1 MAKVSVI
8 VPVYNTEKYL
18 PQCLDSV
25 INQSLQDI
33 EIICVNDGSTDHS
46 LEILQQYELSDK
58 RVIVYS
64 QPNSYAGIARNTGMK
79 HANGEYLFFLD
90 SDDYIA
96 PDALEKMYCQAET
109 DLADICVCGGK
120 NFFEDTGKEM
130 LFDGL
135 LDMKLVPS
143 MIPFSLETWPQYIL
157 NFTNVGVWNKL
168 YRREFIIQKD
178 LHFTNL
184 KRGEDI
190 GFVIPAL
197 CLADR
202 ISVVNDFLVVY
213 RAFRTDGLTT
223 TGDES
228 VKEILNAWIDT
239 ANVLKEK
246 NRFPKQSFDNRALKS
261 ILGVLRNIGS
271 WDVFCSAVE
280 QLKTSVLSRLDL
292 TKREE
297 GYYYV
302 PWQEEMLGHLL
313 EKKAGEF
320 ALLYIRMM
328 NIRLLDKT
336 TSKRKQSETFNEKE
350 KKYKEKITDANEVN
364 RKLKEKNKLLSEKNN
379 KLREINDS
387 LCEKNKQLIGD
398 NKRLEKQLDTL
409 ENSWAYKIGKAVTF
423 VPGEIKGFFQR
434 TKYKHP

>member
-135 LDMKLVPS
+135 LNMKLVPS

-228 VKEILNAWIDT
+228 VKEILNAFQ
-239 ANVLKEK
+239 NRVL
-246 NRFPKQSFDNRALKS
+246 
-261 ILGVLRNIGS
+261 
-271 WDVFCSAVE
+271 
-280 QLKTSVLSRLDL
+280 
-292 TKREE
+292 
-297 GYYYV
+297 
-302 PWQEEMLGHLL
+302 
-313 EKKAGEF
+313 
-320 ALLYIRMM
+320 
-328 NIRLLDKT
+328 
-336 TSKRKQSETFNEKE
+336 
-350 KKYKEKITDANEVN
+350 ITE
-364 RKLKEKNKLLSEKNN
+364 
-379 KLREINDS
+379 
-387 LCEKNKQLIGD
+387 
-398 NKRLEKQLDTL
+398 
-409 ENSWAYKIGKAVTF
+409 
-423 VPGEIKGFFQR
+423 
-434 TKYKHP
+434 H